1 MDKIEYLYNLTL
13 LNYINEDLI
22 EENPILQTLLI
33 NFISKN
39 LSVVQSTEL
48 IHNFIIFLH
57 YELDCLFY
65 RLPKKDVT
73 SEVNTI
79 DKSRLRLE
87 VKKLSH
93 SIKKTYLEI
102 TKNNN

>member
-1 MDKIEYLYNLTL
+1 MSC
-13 LNYINEDLI
+13 LI
-22 EENPILQTLLI
+22 FSGILSKENPILETLLI

-39 LSVVQSTEL
+39 LSVVHSADL
-48 IHNFIIFLH
+48 IHNFVIFLH

-65 RLPKKDVT
+65 RLPRKDVT
-73 SEVNTI
+73 SEVNSI
-79 DKSRLRLE
+79 DKTRLRSE